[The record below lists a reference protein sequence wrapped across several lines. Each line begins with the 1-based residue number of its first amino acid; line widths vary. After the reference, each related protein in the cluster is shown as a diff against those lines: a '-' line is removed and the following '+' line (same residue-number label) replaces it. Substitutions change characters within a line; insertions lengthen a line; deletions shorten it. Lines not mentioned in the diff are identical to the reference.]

1 MSERDTDDE
10 AETTPPDEAAETNA
24 GTDGGETDAS
34 TDGNADTPGDGSD
47 ADTQTEDGGG
57 PDAAEAGADSA
68 AAEGGSSAAV
78 VEAEAESG
86 AAAGDIDELQRKVE
100 QAREEVAKR
109 IVGQQSVVEQ
119 LFVTVLADG
128 NALLESNPG
137 LGKTTMVR
145 TVAEV
150 TDLTFSRIQNTP
162 DLMPSDIT
170 GTEIIRESDTGREF
184 VFEKGPVFANVVL
197 ADEINRA
204 TPKTQAALLEAM
216 QERQVT
222 AAGETYELPD
232 PFFVLATQN
241 PIDQGGTY
249 ALPEAQTDRFMLKLL
264 VDYPEYDEEQ
274 TIVDIYTKGSETVPV
289 ERALTR
295 EEIRAAQRHVRD
307 VPIADDLRDAA
318 IALVRRT
325 RTAEDVEFGA
335 SPRASMA
342 LVVAAKARAFLHTR
356 SHVSEEDIRAL
367 AAPVLRHRI
376 ILDFRAERE
385 GRTPDD
391 VVEDLLD
398 EVL

>member
-1 MSERDTDDE
+1 MSETDV
-10 AETTPPDEAAETNA
+10 
-24 GTDGGETDAS
+24 DAIQ
-34 TDGNADTPGDGSD
+34 DK
-47 ADTQTEDGGG
+47 
-57 PDAAEAGADSA
+57 
-68 AAEGGSSAAV
+68 
-78 VEAEAESG
+78 
-86 AAAGDIDELQRKVE
+86 IE
-100 QAREEVAKR
+100 QAREEVGKR
-109 IVGQQSVVEQ
+109 VVGQRDVLEQ
-119 LFVTVLADG
+119 LFVCVLADG

-150 TDLTFSRIQNTP
+150 TDLAFSRIQNTP

-170 GTEIIRESDTGREF
+170 GTEIIRETAEGREF

-222 AAGETYELPD
+222 AAGDTYELPD

-264 VDYPEYDEEQ
+264 VDYPAYEEEQ
-274 TIVDIYTKGSETVPV
+274 DIVNLYTAGSETVPV
-289 ERALTR
+289 ERVISR
-295 EEIRAAQRHVRD
+295 EEIRRAQEFVRD
-307 VPIADDLRDAA
+307 VPIADDLRDRA
-318 IALVRRT
+318 IQLVRRT
-325 RTAEDVEFGA
+325 READAVEFGA

-342 LVVAAKARAFLHTR
+342 LVVTAKARAFLR
-356 SHVSEEDIRAL
+356 GRNHVSGDDIKAL

-391 VVEDLLD
+391 VVADLL
-398 EVL
+398 E